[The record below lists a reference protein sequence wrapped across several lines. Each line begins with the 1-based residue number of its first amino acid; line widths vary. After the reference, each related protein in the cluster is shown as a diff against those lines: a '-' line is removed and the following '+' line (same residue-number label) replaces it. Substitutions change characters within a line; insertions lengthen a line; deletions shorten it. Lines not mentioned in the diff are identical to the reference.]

1 MIYANNWFNKKSKKS
16 LDKVSTNL
24 DFDSKDTSKTV
35 TSLNAKTVTSLNELL
50 SQLKQIEFNID
61 NNIFKDQKSKIEF
74 NQAIKK
80 KVSKTLK
87 SIISQENIYDPTGPI
102 IYDPT
107 GPIPFPK
114 NVDLDDKYS
123 SETFDNLIY
132 LKIYFA
138 AESIYNITGKAKASI
153 HVSNDQLPP
162 LLRDFPNIPSLTNKQ
177 LASLFG
183 IPHKDLISVS
193 IEEFVQPDSFSE
205 QGIFNPEKTYKVTF
219 ERKVPVNE
227 EPF

>member
-1 MIYANNWFNKKSKKS
+1 MIYANNWFNKKS

-24 DFDSKDTSKTV
+24 DSDFKDTS
-35 TSLNAKTVTSLNELL
+35 KTVTSLNELL

-80 KVSKTLK
+80 KLSKTLK

-102 IYDPT
+102 
-107 GPIPFPK
+107 PFPK
-114 NVDLDDKYS
+114 NVDLDDKYL

-153 HVSNDQLPP
+153 NVSNDQLPP

-205 QGIFNPEKTYKVTF
+205 QEIFNPEKTYKVTF
-219 ERKVPVNE
+219 ERKVPVHQ

>member
-1 MIYANNWFNKKSKKS
+1 MIYANNWFNKKS

-24 DFDSKDTSKTV
+24 DSDFKDTS
-35 TSLNAKTVTSLNELL
+35 KTVTSLNELL

-80 KVSKTLK
+80 KLSKTLK

-102 IYDPT
+102 
-107 GPIPFPK
+107 PFPK
-114 NVDLDDKYS
+114 NVDLDDKYL

-205 QGIFNPEKTYKVTF
+205 QEIFNSEKTYKVTF
-219 ERKVPVNE
+219 ERKVPVHE